1 MLLGARQFFERR
13 GAPSGPTARDY
24 VQNGLIAMW
33 DGIENSGWGV
43 HDASATTWK
52 DLAGGVEASA
62 SASGATFSFA
72 QNVCQCDLSSVGNGS
87 GVFVAYLLGDVG
99 LSVRQIDAVY
109 SSSGSYSA
117 PLCLSGVSSRQFVCA
132 NVDGLV
138 GQTGYSQFGATNLS
152 ATQLHSYS
160 VVLSGG
166 WPIMSAAFADGQS
179 LDISGYKSA
188 ITQYQQYSQGRI
200 FLGYRNSSSGVLNL
214 ANVRLYSRSLTAAE
228 IAENNDIDK
237 ARFNLP

>member
-13 GAPSGPTARDY
+13 GAPFGPTARDY

-33 DGIENSGWGV
+33 DGEWNAGGGV
-43 HDASATTWK
+43 HDANATTWK
-52 DLAGGVEASA
+52 DLAGGVEAFA
-62 SASGATFSFA
+62 SASGAEFSFA

-109 SSSGSYSA
+109 SSSEIYSA

-132 NVDGLV
+132 NADGLV
-138 GQTGYSQFGATNLS
+138 CQIGYSQYGATNLS
-152 ATQLHSYS
+152 ATQLHAYS
-160 VVLSGG
+160 AVLTGG
-166 WPIMSAAFADGQS
+166 WPLMSAAYSDGQS
-179 LDISGYKSA
+179 LDISGYKTA
-188 ITQYQQYSQGRI
+188 ITQYQPYSQGRI
-200 FLGYRNSSSGVLNL
+200 FLGYRNAASGVLNL

-228 IAENNDIDK
+228 IAANYAIDK